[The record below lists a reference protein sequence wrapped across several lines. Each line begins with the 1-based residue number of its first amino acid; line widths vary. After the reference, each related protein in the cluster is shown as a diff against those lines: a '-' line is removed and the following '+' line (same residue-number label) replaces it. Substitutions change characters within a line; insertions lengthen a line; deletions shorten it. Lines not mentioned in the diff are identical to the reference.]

1 MQKLFIL
8 KYAIVQILSRKF
20 YCICYV
26 TISTNLRYRHLDS
39 LPAMS
44 SKITIAEADEA
55 AADSGSSGP
64 EPEILVSCCMT
75 TTQHLK

>member
-1 MQKLFIL
+1 M
-8 KYAIVQILSRKF
+8 
-20 YCICYV
+20 
-26 TISTNLRYRHLDS
+26 TISINIHDRHLDS

-64 EPEILVSCCMT
+64 EPEILVRCLT
-75 TTQHLK
+75 TNKKETKKNI

>member
-1 MQKLFIL
+1 MTFL
-8 KYAIVQILSRKF
+8 
-20 YCICYV
+20 
-26 TISTNLRYRHLDS
+26 TISISIHDRHLDS

-64 EPEILVSCCMT
+64 EPEILV
-75 TTQHLK
+75 